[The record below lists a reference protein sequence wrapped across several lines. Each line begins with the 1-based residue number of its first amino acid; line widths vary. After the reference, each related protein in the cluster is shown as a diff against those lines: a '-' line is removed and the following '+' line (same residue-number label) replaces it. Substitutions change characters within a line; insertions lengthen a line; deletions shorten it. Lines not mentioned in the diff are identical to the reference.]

1 MVLNYTF
8 ILSTWYQDQCSY
20 HYSSNR
26 SLQRFSKNIQV
37 LQYLNDKYQ
46 QCWRVLFNRIKMN
59 LPKWPILWLQV
70 VCQITVQRG
79 LGAANQKP
87 NIIFIAVDD
96 MGKWRIYNPSA
107 YSIKHAI
114 IVQTIMAGITVHK
127 QLLLSFKGNNDIGY
141 NNPEVETPNLNVLAN
156 NGVILDSNYV
166 YPVCSPY
173 VNK

>member
-1 MVLNYTF
+1 
-8 ILSTWYQDQCSY
+8 
-20 HYSSNR
+20 
-26 SLQRFSKNIQV
+26 
-37 LQYLNDKYQ
+37 
-46 QCWRVLFNRIKMN
+46 
-59 LPKWPILWLQV
+59 
-70 VCQITVQRG
+70 
-79 LGAANQKP
+79 
-87 NIIFIAVDD
+87 